1 MGVVGTWLPYTPVM
15 LFIVVLSFLCEQ
27 LDGGSL
33 PPMSVPLLVGLRSGS
48 SLPELDPVALTC
60 STEYS
65 PSTESIEWLVDG
77 EHVWE
82 DTNLL
87 TESGQAMSNM
97 MFVPQMGQTVIE
109 CKVIGRQVR
118 STFVTFSVQN
128 KPKTV
133 TLQSG
138 DATKIKESLWVP
150 FDIQN
155 WKTSPL
161 ASSAEESDIT
171 YSRDIYDFMLSKH
184 SDDGLSFDTTSL
196 QEHHHK
202 KRHKFVE
209 ELQPISLPLVSY
221 SSSSSVKISSAP
233 LSVMSLILLLSSFS

>member
-65 PSTESIEWLVDG
+65 PSAESIEWLEDG

-87 TESGQAMSNM
+87 TESGQDMSNM
-97 MFVPQMGQTVIE
+97 MFIPQMGQTVIE

-118 STFVTFSVQN
+118 SAFAFFSVQN
-128 KPKTV
+128 TPKKV
-133 TLQSG
+133 TLQRANMS
-138 DATKIKESLWVP
+138 KQKKSLWIP
-150 FDIQN
+150 FDIRK
-155 WKTSPL
+155 WELSRL
-161 ASSAEESDIT
+161 ESSAEESA
-171 YSRDIYDFMLSKH
+171 
-184 SDDGLSFDTTSL
+184 
-196 QEHHHK
+196 
-202 KRHKFVE
+202 V
-209 ELQPISLPLVSY
+209 
-221 SSSSSVKISSAP
+221 
-233 LSVMSLILLLSSFS
+233 